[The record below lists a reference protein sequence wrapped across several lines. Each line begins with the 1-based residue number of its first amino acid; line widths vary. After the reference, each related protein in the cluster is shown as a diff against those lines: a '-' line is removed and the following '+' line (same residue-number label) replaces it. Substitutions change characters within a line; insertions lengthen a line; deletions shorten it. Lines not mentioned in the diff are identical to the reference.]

1 MTIARRSASL
11 RVPTLHAGGLTA
23 LSALAVL
30 ALLAVPTR
38 AGVLVV
44 DASGGGEF
52 TSLPQAL
59 VFAQDGDTLFVRPGN
74 YIVPV
79 SPLNVVDRSLTIAGD
94 GTGPVLTGP
103 IRVIQNVPGKRV
115 VLRNLVASAQQYG
128 NLLEGLTVQGGDVLA
143 EECSFQGHDGQ
154 VSIGGTPGSPGA
166 LVNAGH
172 LVLVR
177 CTVTGGRGA
186 DTFFPYIPNGTR
198 GGYGVQT
205 FARVSIYGSTIL
217 GGDGGN
223 FVGFG
228 GAQGTGGVGG
238 SGVVGE
244 NCSVFLGGS
253 TTQGGDAGGGDL
265 ITQSPLDYA
274 GGDGG
279 TMIGACDLRV
289 IGTLFVGGAGGQIAG
304 GGIGQTGSSLNAI
317 FSTVIE
323 YPGPYRSYQLGPAT
337 PEGSSVQLDY
347 AGVQG
352 DLVLLFVALSPAG
365 APLPGKQGVWHL
377 GSPLL
382 GPYLF
387 GPVSAAD
394 GTLSLSILVPAG
406 GLTPDVAVLLYE
418 QAFVKPANGPALLSS
433 PSTHLVVDDHLW

>member
-1 MTIARRSASL
+1 MTIARRSMSL
-11 RVPTLHAGGLTA
+11 RIPTLGAVAITA
-23 LSALAVL
+23 LAALAML
-30 ALLAVPTR
+30 AAPAR

-52 TSLPQAL
+52 TSLPLAL
-59 VFAQDGDTLFVRPGN
+59 AGAQDGDTVLVRPGN
-74 YIVPV
+74 YVVPV
-79 SPLNVVDRSLTIAGD
+79 SPPVVVDRSLTIAGD
-94 GTGPVLTGP
+94 GTGPVFTGP
-103 IRVIQNVPGKRV
+103 IKVIQNVPGKRV
-115 VLRNLVASAQQYG
+115 VLRNLVASAQG
-128 NLLEGLTVQGGDVLA
+128 FNNLFEGLSVQGGDVLA
-143 EECSFQGHDGQ
+143 EDCSFQGHDGM
-154 VSIGGTPGSPGA
+154 VSIGGTAGFAGA
-166 LVNAGH
+166 RVDSGH

-177 CTVTGGRGA
+177 CTVTGGRGT
-186 DTFFPYIPNGTR
+186 DTFFPYVPNGTR
-198 GGYGVQT
+198 GGDGVQA

-217 GGDGGN
+217 GGDGGD

-238 SGVVGE
+238 AGVWGE
-244 NCSVFLGGS
+244 LCSVFLGG
-253 TTQGGDAGGGDL
+253 TTAQGGDAGDGDL

-279 TMIGACDLRV
+279 TLVGPCDLRV
-289 IGTLFVGGAGGQIAG
+289 VGTLFVGGAGGQIAG

-377 GSPLL
+377 GTPLL

-433 PSTHLVVDDHLW
+433 PSTHLVVDDNL